1 MPASP
6 EEIAEAEQ
14 EGTKI
19 TCGYGPKEFLSEDGH
34 VTAVVLKKCTG
45 LYNAEGRFAP
55 TYDENDTIT
64 LPCDNVVLSI
74 GQCIE
79 WGDLLNG
86 EAVQLGPRPGR
97 CGRCHDLPD
106 CPVGYLCGRRCV
118 HRPAL
123 CY

>member
-6 EEIAEAEQ
+6 EEIAEAEE

-19 TCGYGPKEFLSEDGH
+19 TCGYGPKEFLSENGH

-64 LPCDNVVLSI
+64 LPVR
-74 GQCIE
+74 Q
-79 WGDLLNG
+79 
-86 EAVQLGPRPGR
+86 R
-97 CGRCHDLPD
+97 CFK
-106 CPVGYLCGRRCV
+106 
-118 HRPAL
+118 HRPVPSSGAI
-123 CY
+123 C